1 MAPPAPRAQRV
12 VGGLER
18 FDERDNVQARNTLV
32 PGTPEYA
39 AYYAAHP
46 AWEAVDHAIR
56 ELPGLGRVGS
66 PLDLPLL
73 GMEVETLLRLSGEDV
88 VDGPPAPEVQALEP
102 ARAAEKVKSY
112 ARHLGADLVR
122 VGPLDPAFVYTNIGK
137 TWGDPARPWGKAIE
151 LRHAHAVSVA
161 VGLDPALIK
170 TGPVLSEVVEV
181 MRAYVRLAVVATTLA
196 AYIRALGYPARA
208 HVMPNYQVLCVPVA
222 IDAGM
227 GELGRHGLMITREL
241 GSCLKLATVTTD
253 LPLGHDPPAPSIH
266 VDAFCRDCSLCAE
279 SCPSGAVPGGGKKVV
294 RGVEKWA
301 INPEACFRVWNET
314 GTDCGVC
321 VASCPWTKPRTAFHR
336 VAAGVAA
343 RGLKA
348 GWWMSRAERLA
359 YGRFAPRPVP
369 PWFEEPP
376 PVRRKYG
383 RLGGRP
389 PKKR

>member
-1 MAPPAPRAQRV
+1 MRGPRGYPI
-12 VGGLER
+12 VGELEP

-32 PGTPEYA
+32 PGTPEHA

-46 AWEAVDHAIR
+46 HWEAVDR
-56 ELPGLGRVGS
+56 EIQGLPGLGRVGH

-88 VDGPPAPEVQALEP
+88 VDGPPAPETQAISP
-102 ARAAEKVKSY
+102 ARATEKVKAY
-112 ARHLGADLVR
+112 AGHLGADLVR

-137 TWGDPARPWGKAIE
+137 TWGDPARPWGRAID
-151 LRHAHAVSVA
+151 LPHAHAVSIA
-161 VGLDPALIK
+161 VGLDPVMSK
-170 TGPVLSEVVEV
+170 TGPVMPEVVEV
-181 MRAYVRLAVVATTLA
+181 MRAYVRLAVIATTLA
-196 AYIRALGYPARA
+196 SYIRALGYPARA

-222 IDAGM
+222 VDAGM

-253 LPLGHDPPAPSIH
+253 LTLAHDCAAAGIH
-266 VDAFCRDCSLCAE
+266 VDEFCRDCRICAE

-294 RGVEKWA
+294 RGVEKWC
-301 INPEACFRVWNET
+301 INPEACFQVWNET

-321 VASCPWTKPRTAFHR
+321 VASCPWTKPHTRFHR
-336 VAAGVAA
+336 LASGVAA

-359 YGRFAPRPVP
+359 YGRFRPKPVP
-369 PWFEEPP
+369 SWFEEPP
-376 PVRRKYG
+376 SAWRKYG
-383 RLGGRP
+383 RLTGGRSEG
-389 PKKR
+389 KR